1 MSKKVVVI
9 GGGPGGYAA
18 AIDLAHLGMEVTLIE
33 KNRIGGTCLNVG
45 CIPTKC
51 FVQAAHAYTDIK
63 KAKAYGVSVE
73 GDVVVDFA
81 RTAKFKNKIV
91 KQLTGGVAYLV
102 QAAGVRIVE
111 GTGRM
116 LDAHTVE
123 AVTADG
129 TAEKIEADAIVLATG
144 SREMTIP
151 GFETD
156 GVSVLNST
164 DMLDIRALPESI
176 TIIGGGVIGMEFAS
190 VFNAFGKKVTVVELM
205 PRILPLEDED
215 ISRALADAL
224 RAKGVEIY
232 TSTKA
237 SRITERTDTS
247 VTLEI
252 IPEGEEART
261 VTSEKM
267 LVCIGRRANMED
279 IGLEELGIRFNR
291 KYIETN
297 EQMQTNVPNVYAIG
311 DITKSPQLA
320 HVAYH
325 EAMVA
330 SMTIAGKEAA
340 ADYHAIPGCIYSSPE
355 CARVG
360 MTEQQAKEIYGDVQ
374 VVIEEFS
381 GNGKAKIEQEAE
393 GFVKL
398 VIDRATGRTVGC
410 SIIGPK
416 ATELIAEPSL
426 AVFADMT
433 VEEAAKNINAHPSL
447 SEMIGETFLAAVGMN
462 LHSMKH

>member
-18 AIDLAHLGMEVTLIE
+18 AIDLAHLGMDVTLIE
-33 KNRIGGTCLNVG
+33 KKKIGGTCLNVG

-73 GDVVVDFA
+73 GDVVVDFGK
-81 RTAKFKNKIV
+81 TAKFKNKIV

-102 QAAGVRIVE
+102 QAAGCRIIE

-123 AVTADG
+123 AVLADG
-129 TAEKIEADAIVLATG
+129 TVEKIEADDIVLATG

-156 GVSVLNST
+156 GISVLNST
-164 DMLDIRALPESI
+164 DMLDIKELPESI

-190 VFNAFGKKVTVVELM
+190 IFNAFGKKVTIVELT

-215 ISRALADAL
+215 ISAALLEAM
-224 RAKGVEIY
+224 RAKGVEIF

-237 SRITERTDTS
+237 NRIIERSDSS

-252 IPEGEEART
+252 IPEDGEART
-261 VTSEKM
+261 VTSEKL

-279 IGLEELGIRFNR
+279 IGLDELGIEYNR
-291 KYIETN
+291 KFIETN
-297 EQMQTNVPNVYAIG
+297 EQMQTNVPNIYAIG

-330 SMTIAGKEAA
+330 AMTIAGKEAS

-360 MTEQQAKEIYGDVQ
+360 MTEKDARDAYGDIQ
-374 VVIEEFS
+374 VVVEDFS

-398 VIDRATGRTVGC
+398 VIDKSTGRAVGC

-426 AVFADMT
+426 AVFANMT
-433 VEEAAKNINAHPSL
+433 VEEVAKNINAHPSL
-447 SEMIGETFLAAVGMN
+447 SEMIGETFLAAIGMN

>member
-1 MSKKVVVI
+1 MSKRVVVI

-63 KAKAYGVSVE
+63 KAKTYGVSVD
-73 GDVVVDFA
+73 GDVIVDFGK
-81 RTAKFKNKIV
+81 TAKFKNKIV

-102 QAAGVRIVE
+102 QAAGCRIIE
-111 GTGRM
+111 GTGKM
-116 LDAHTVE
+116 LDTNTVE
-123 AVTADG
+123 AVLADG
-129 TAEKIEADAIVLATG
+129 SSEQITCDDIVLATG

-156 GVSVLNST
+156 GISVLNST
-164 DMLDIRALPESI
+164 DILDIKALPESI

-190 VFNAFGKKVTVVELM
+190 IFNAFGKKVTVVELT
-205 PRILPLEDED
+205 PRILPLEDTD
-215 ISRALADAL
+215 ISAALAEAL
-224 RAKGVEIY
+224 RAKGVEIF

-237 SRITERTDTS
+237 NRITERTETS
-247 VTLEI
+247 VSLEI
-252 IPEGEEART
+252 IPEGEEAR
-261 VTSEKM
+261 VITSEKL

-279 IGLEELGIRFNR
+279 IGLEELGIEYNR

-297 EQMQTNVPNVYAIG
+297 AQMQTNVPNVYAIG

-330 SMTIAGKEAA
+330 AMTIAGKEAT
-340 ADYHAIPGCIYSSPE
+340 ADYHAIPGCIYSAPE

-360 MTEQQAKEIYGDVQ
+360 MTEQQARETFGDVQ
-374 VVIEEFS
+374 IVVEDFS

-398 VIDRATGRTVGC
+398 VIDKATGRTVGC

-433 VEEAAKNINAHPSL
+433 AEEAAKNINAHPSL
-447 SEMIGETFLAAVGMN
+447 SEMIGETFLAAIGMN